1 MSSLRRAARWL
12 SRGDFDCGITRF
24 PLPGH
29 LPLLHGFNMEILRR
43 RFLHLAA
50 GALAVPS
57 LARTAMATDYPARP
71 VRLLVGYS
79 AGGVSDILAR
89 LLAQSLSD
97 RLGQPFVVEDRP
109 GAASNVAADAV
120 VHAPADGYTLF
131 LAGISNAINAAIYK
145 DLDFNF
151 VRDVTPV
158 ALISRSPLVME
169 VSASFPASTVPEF
182 IAYAKAHPGAI
193 NMGSAGTGG
202 ATHVSGELFQ
212 MMAGIKMLHV
222 PYRGSPPAL
231 SDLLAGRV
239 QAMFDNVAASIALIR
254 SGKLRPLAVSSR
266 TDALPGVPL
275 ISDFLTGYEAYV
287 WNGVVAP
294 KDCPAEIVDKL
305 NGTINAIVA
314 DVAFKSALDNM
325 GNTAVSDTPAEFGK
339 IIAADTEKWAKV
351 VQFAGIKPE

>member
-1 MSSLRRAARWL
+1 
-12 SRGDFDCGITRF
+12 
-24 PLPGH
+24 LPEY
-29 LPLLHGFNMEILRR
+29 LLHLDGFRMKLPRR
-43 RFLHLAA
+43 RFLRLASGVLTVPA
-50 GALAVPS
+50 LLGPALAV
-57 LARTAMATDYPARP
+57 DYPARP

-89 LLAQSLSD
+89 LLAQELSD
-97 RLGQPFVVEDRP
+97 QLGQPFVVEDRP

-120 VHAPADGYTLF
+120 VHAPPDGYTLF

-151 VRDVTPV
+151 VRDVAPI

-169 VSASFPASTVPEF
+169 VSESFPAKTVPEF
-182 IAYAKAHPGAI
+182 IAYAKAHPSTL
-193 NMGSAGTGG
+193 NMASAGTGG

-239 QAMFDNVAASIALIR
+239 QVMFDNVAASIALIR
-254 SGKLRPLAVSSR
+254 SGKLRALAVSSP
-266 TDALPGVPL
+266 TDALPGVPP
-275 ISDFLTGYEAYV
+275 ISDFLPGYEAYV

-294 KDCPAEIVDKL
+294 KDCPVEIVDKL
-305 NGTINAIVA
+305 NGAINAVVTDA
-314 DVAFKSALDNM
+314 AFKAALDNM
-325 GNTAVSDTPAEFGK
+325 GNTAVSDTPAAFGK
-339 IIAADTEKWAKV
+339 IIADDTEKWAKV

>member
-1 MSSLRRAARWL
+1 MK
-12 SRGDFDCGITRF
+12 
-24 PLPGH
+24 LP
-29 LPLLHGFNMEILRR
+29 RR

-50 GALAVPS
+50 GALAIPS
-57 LARTAMATDYPARP
+57 LPRAALAGDYPARP

-109 GAASNVAADAV
+109 GAASSVAADAV
-120 VHAPADGYTLF
+120 IHSPADGYTLF

-145 DLDFNF
+145 DLDFSF
-151 VRDVTPV
+151 VRDVTPI

-169 VSASFPASTVPEF
+169 VAASFPVSTVPEF
-182 IAYAKAHPGAI
+182 IAYAKAHPGTL

-212 MMAGIKMLHV
+212 MMTGIKMLHV

-239 QAMFDNVAASIALIR
+239 QVMFDNVAASIALIR
-254 SGKLRPLAVSSR
+254 AGKLRPLAVSSR
-266 TDALPGVPL
+266 TDALRGVPL
-275 ISDFLTGYEAYV
+275 ISDFLPGYEAYV

-305 NGTINAIVA
+305 NGAINAIVTDA
-314 DVAFKSALDNM
+314 AFKSALDNM

>member
-1 MSSLRRAARWL
+1 MK
-12 SRGDFDCGITRF
+12 
-24 PLPGH
+24 LP
-29 LPLLHGFNMEILRR
+29 RR

-57 LARTAMATDYPARP
+57 LAQAALATDYPARP

-120 VHAPADGYTLF
+120 IHSPPDGYTLF

-151 VRDVTPV
+151 VRDVTPI

-169 VSASFPASTVPEF
+169 VSETFPARTVPEF
-182 IAYAKAHPGAI
+182 IAYAKDHPGTL

-231 SDLLAGRV
+231 ADLLAGRV
-239 QAMFDNVAASIALIR
+239 QVMFDNVAASIALIR
-254 SGKLRPLAVSSR
+254 SGKLRALAVSSR
-266 TDALPGVPL
+266 TDALPGVPP
-275 ISDFLTGYEAYV
+275 ISDFLPGYEAYV

-305 NGTINAIVA
+305 NGAINAIVA
-314 DVAFKSALDNM
+314 DAAFKSALDNM
-325 GNTAVSDTPAEFGK
+325 GNTVVSDTPAAFGK

>member
-1 MSSLRRAARWL
+1 MK
-12 SRGDFDCGITRF
+12 
-24 PLPGH
+24 LP
-29 LPLLHGFNMEILRR
+29 RR

-57 LARTAMATDYPARP
+57 LSYAAMALDYPARP
-71 VRLLVGYS
+71 VRILVGYS

-89 LLAQSLSD
+89 LLAQRLSD

-109 GAASNVAADAV
+109 GAASNVAADAL

-131 LAGISNAINAAIYK
+131 LAGISNAINVAIYT

-151 VRDVTPV
+151 ARDVAPV

-169 VSASFPASTVPEF
+169 VSASFPAKTVPEF
-182 IAYAKAHPGAI
+182 IAYAKAHPGTL

-202 ATHVSGELFQ
+202 ATHVAGELFQ

-239 QAMFDNVAASIALIR
+239 QVMFDNVASSIALIR

-266 TDALPGVPL
+266 TDALPGVPP
-275 ISDFLTGYEAYV
+275 IGDFLPGYEAYV
-287 WNGVVAP
+287 WNGIVAP
-294 KDCPAEIVDKL
+294 KDCPAPIVGQL
-305 NGTINAIVA
+305 NGAINAIVA
-314 DVAFKSALDNM
+314 EPKFKAALDHM
-325 GNTAVSDTPAEFGK
+325 GNSAVSDTPAEFGNL
-339 IIAADTEKWAKV
+339 IAADTEKWAKV
-351 VQFAGIKPE
+351 VKFAGIKSE